1 MDVVNKTAKEI
12 FIPLTVGGGIRSLDD
27 IRNVLKA
34 GADKVIIN
42 TKATKKPQFINE
54 ACEIFGL
61 QRLLG
66 QLKFPKI
73 LKVNI

>member
-54 ACEIFGL
+54 ACDFGSPTIVGAIDF
-61 QRLLG
+61 Q
-66 QLKFPKI
+66 KF
-73 LKVNI
+73 